1 MNNLEVEYE
10 LFKSLCRSKCVVRS
24 PFNEQLI
31 KEIRSKGLKIY
42 HDENSFYVDESIA
55 ALSEN
60 KIRQS
65 LDLEINQSI
74 HSFNIIYK
82 TSSTNK
88 AITQKC
94 LNGQYSILLTEY
106 QSEGQ
111 GRREKKWISP
121 LADNIYLSMQF
132 QLTNHQNAHLLPLLT
147 ALSICKALKK
157 TGIDGCQ
164 IKWPND
170 IYLDDKKLAG
180 VLVESRYNA
189 ENGSSYVV
197 GIGINVNM
205 QVNNE
210 INQSW
215 TSLRN
220 QQNKMFDRNIIIS
233 ALLSESLETYNKIA
247 QIDLTKFMYEWRLLD
262 YLHGS
267 EINIVDESGT
277 YSAIAH
283 GIANDGALLIKC
295 SNDIAL
301 KKVYSADVSIKKR

>member
-1 MNNLEVEYE
+1 MNNLEIEYE
-10 LFKSLCRSKCVVRS
+10 LFRSLCDSKYVARSAK
-24 PFNEQLI
+24 NEQLI
-31 KEIRSKGLKIY
+31 DDMQKKGLKIC
-42 HDENSFYVDESIA
+42 HDKNSLYIDDSII

-74 HSFNIIYK
+74 HSFNILYQ

-88 AITQKC
+88 SITQKP

-106 QSEGQ
+106 QSHGQ

-132 QLTNHQNAHLLPLLT
+132 HLNDPGNAHLLPLLT
-147 ALSICKALKK
+147 ALSICKALNKI
-157 TGIDGCQ
+157 GINGCQ

-180 VLVESRYNA
+180 VLVESRYNS
-189 ENGSSYVV
+189 EKESIYVV

-205 QVNNE
+205 QINNE

-220 QQNKMFDRNIIIS
+220 QQNKMFDRNLILS
-233 ALLSESLETYNKIA
+233 ALLSESLETYNKIT
-247 QIDLTKFMYEWRLLD
+247 QLDLTKFMHEWRLLD

-267 EINIVDESGT
+267 EICVVDQSGT
-277 YSAIAH
+277 YTAIAQ
-283 GIANDGALLIKC
+283 GIANDGALLINY
-295 SNDIAL
+295 SNDITL
-301 KKVYSADVSIKKR
+301 KKIYSADVSIKKR